1 LKSNNKGRVEGAMLL
16 TIADKASIIAAF
28 GNIGLKVGPRKGPD
42 HRTTPQREAY
52 NLRQYLTTLADH
64 DMLSYPLEVAKSER
78 PDFLLCDPTNGRCG
92 LEVTE
97 ATTRSYQHELAKT
110 EGQEGWHLLPG
121 GGWVGNS
128 AEREC
133 CAAILCAA
141 NRKARSIKKAGYT
154 PADRYDL
161 LLYINIR
168 AFFYNEEDMVEML
181 VSKARPWAAHWK
193 LGKVSAI
200 TNDNLLYDLGG
211 DSKTLALSHPAK
223 KLLEDQPYG
232 DAIRDG
238 AEG

>member
-1 LKSNNKGRVEGAMLL
+1 MRL
-16 TIADKASIIAAF
+16 TIADKASVVTAF
-28 GNIGLKVGPRKGPD
+28 GSIGLKVGPRPGPD
-42 HRTTPQREAY
+42 PETTGPDPRTKFQKEAY

-64 DMLSYPLEVAKSER
+64 DMLSYPLEVAKAER

-110 EGQEGWHLLPG
+110 EGQEGWHLLSG
-121 GGWVGNS
+121 DGWVGNS

-141 NRKARSIKKAGYT
+141 NRKARSIKKPGYT

-168 AFFYNEEDMVEML
+168 AFFYNEEEMAEML
-181 VSKARPWAAHWK
+181 VSKSHRWVAHWNRSGK
-193 LGKVSAI
+193 LGKVSAMRTCSMTSAGTSRRWRYLTPRSRCLRI
-200 TNDNLLYDLGG
+200 SLVVTVRG
-211 DSKTLALSHPAK
+211 
-223 KLLEDQPYG
+223 E
-232 DAIRDG
+232 
-238 AEG
+238 